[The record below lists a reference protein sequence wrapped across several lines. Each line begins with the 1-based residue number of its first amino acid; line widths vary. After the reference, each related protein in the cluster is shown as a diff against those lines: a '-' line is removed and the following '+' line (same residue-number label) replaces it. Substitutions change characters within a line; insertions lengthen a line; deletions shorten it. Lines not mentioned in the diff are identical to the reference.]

1 MMKNTVLKCLVADD
15 ETIAAEGI
23 VAYIDKLDFLEPV
36 AVCAS
41 AIEAADILRSTE
53 IDLMFLDINM
63 PHLSG
68 LDFLESLVDAP
79 LAILTTAYSEYAL
92 DSYRL
97 GVIDYLL
104 KPIGFKRFFQAAA
117 KAQAAHAS
125 RLAVRGCSDGEPGG
139 MYVRQ
144 GDAFKRIEW
153 NHILYAEGM
162 QNYVKLHFK
171 NETLVIHQTMASLE
185 DMLPSGAFFR
195 IHRSYLVNISR
206 IESVSGNRLFIDG
219 RELPVSGQRMREL
232 LNTVVYKNLISK

>member
-1 MMKNTVLKCLVADD
+1 MMKNSMLKCLVVDD

-23 VAYIDKLDFLEPV
+23 VAYMDKLDFMEAV
-36 AVCAS
+36 AVCSS
-41 AIEAADILRSTE
+41 AIEAADTLRSME

-68 LDFLESLVDAP
+68 LDFLETLTDPPLV
-79 LAILTTAYSEYAL
+79 IFTTAYSEYAL
-92 DSYRL
+92 DGYRL

-104 KPIGFKRFFQAAA
+104 KPIGFQRFFQATA
-117 KAQAAHAS
+117 KAQAMHAS
-125 RLAVRGCSDGEPGG
+125 RLALLGHSNVEDDG

-153 NHILYAEGM
+153 SKILYAEGM

-185 DMLPSGAFFR
+185 EMLPTGSFFR
-195 IHRSYLVNISR
+195 IHRSYLVNISC
-206 IESVSGNRLFIDG
+206 IESVSGNRLFVNG
-219 RELPVSGQRMREL
+219 RELPVSGQRMSEL